1 MTFELFGQEFGI
13 FYIISQVFA
22 LLTIIFNL
30 IAIQQRKK
38 TRLLNID
45 TIAAFCSLGH
55 YVFLGA
61 WPGIFNKAV
70 TSVRNATAAYE
81 ASAKIK
87 VPKYLP
93 LFFVALYVV
102 LGIITYESPVSLLP
116 MAAATIFTI
125 AIYLCDVRKIRYASV
140 VSNVLWIIYNISVY
154 SVVGVLADVI
164 LMINGLVA
172 IYRYRKKKK

>member
-61 WPGIFNKAV
+61 
-70 TSVRNATAAYE
+70 
-81 ASAKIK
+81 
-87 VPKYLP
+87 
-93 LFFVALYVV
+93 
-102 LGIITYESPVSLLP
+102 
-116 MAAATIFTI
+116 
-125 AIYLCDVRKIRYASV
+125 
-140 VSNVLWIIYNISVY
+140 
-154 SVVGVLADVI
+154 
-164 LMINGLVA
+164 
-172 IYRYRKKKK
+172 